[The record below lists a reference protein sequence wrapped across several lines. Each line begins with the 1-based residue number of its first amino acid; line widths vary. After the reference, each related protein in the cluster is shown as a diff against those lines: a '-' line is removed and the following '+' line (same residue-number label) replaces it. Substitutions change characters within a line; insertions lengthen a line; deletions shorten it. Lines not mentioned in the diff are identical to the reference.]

1 MKRIFGTITGIL
13 EGDVFDTRIDLSMIG
28 VHKPTQAG
36 ISGSENEGSDS
47 IVISGGYEDDEDYGD
62 IIIYTG
68 HGGRSN
74 DSKIQVADQT
84 LTRGNKA
91 LAISCEKGFPVRV
104 IRGGKDLRKHTGNFG
119 YRYDGLY
126 RVDEYWSE
134 IGKSGYLVWRFRL
147 IKIVDLEIIKPDD
160 TQEQEIPYSVSQR
173 KLSLV
178 QRIVRDTY
186 LAQDLKELYDF
197 RCQVCNTTIET
208 KTGKYIEA
216 AHVQALG
223 RPHDGPDIAEN
234 IICLCPNHHVM
245 FDFGMFSINDDL
257 SLLGLSGKLTVHRT
271 HKIDRNFLNYHRK
284 HFFNGNKKKS

>member
-1 MKRIFGTITGIL
+1 MKRIFGAINGIL
-13 EGDVFDTRIDLSMIG
+13 EGDVFDSRIDLSMIG
-28 VHKPTQAG
+28 IHKPTQAG

-47 IVISGGYEDDEDYGD
+47 IVISGGYEDDEDFGD

-74 DSKIQVADQT
+74 YSKIQVADQT

-91 LAISCEKGFPVRV
+91 LAISCEKGFPVRL
-104 IRGGKDLRKHTGNFG
+104 IRGGKKLRRYSEDFG

-126 RVDEYWSE
+126 RVEEYWSE
-134 IGKSGYLVWRFRL
+134 TGKSGFIVWRFRL
-147 IKIVDLEIIKPDD
+147 VKILNLEIIKSLETEEP
-160 TQEQEIPYSVSQR
+160 EIPYSVSQR

-186 LAQDLKELYDF
+186 LAQDVKELYDF
-197 RCQVCNTTIET
+197 KCQVCNTTIET
-208 KTGKYIEA
+208 KTGKYTEA
-216 AHVQALG
+216 AHIQGLG
-223 RPHDGPDIAEN
+223 RPHDGPDIFEN

-257 SLLGLSGKLTVHRT
+257 SLIGLDGKLITHPN
-271 HKIDRNFLNYHRK
+271 HKIDKVFLAYHRE
-284 HFFNGNKKKS
+284 HFYKKD